1 MHRHDL
7 YTAVSSLTERCPW
20 VHPLARRHLPRRAM
34 CLGMRHATQP
44 LIGPFGLRRAA
55 PVSADG
61 TPIAFP
67 LCCAHTGAF
76 HRTGSAVHTLAIA
89 ALSTE
94 VPSSTLRD
102 PTLRRHTPSAQRF
115 CAICCVRLSWPMC
128 FQRVRPPIV
137 RSEYTAQC
145 SDNSAVPVRRI
156 QKFAFGG
163 AVRRGAARC
172 AHGAPLRAAR
182 S

>member
-1 MHRHDL
+1 L
-7 YTAVSSLTERCPW
+7 GASAGPP
-20 VHPLARRHLPRRAM
+20 PLAAPCHVPRHASCHTASDRPFWIEAHRAGECRRHIH
-34 CLGMRHATQP
+34 C
-44 LIGPFGLRRAA
+44 
-55 PVSADG
+55 VSTVP
-61 TPIAFP
+61 TPAHDIA
-67 LCCAHTGAF
+67 
-76 HRTGSAVHTLAIA
+76 RVRSAVHTSHA
-89 ALSTE
+89 ARSTE

-137 RSEYTAQC
+137 LSEYTAQC

-156 QKFAFGG
+156 QNFAFG
-163 AVRRGAARC
+163 GAARC

>member
-1 MHRHDL
+1 M
-7 YTAVSSLTERCPW
+7 TERCPW

-34 CLGMRHATQP
+34 CLGMRHATPP
-44 LIGPFGLRRAA
+44 LIGPFGLRRTA

-61 TPIAFP
+61 TCSAFP
-67 LCCAHTGAF
+67 LCPHRRI
-76 HRTGSAVHTLAIA
+76 RTGSAVHTSHA
-89 ALSTE
+89 ARSTE

-137 RSEYTAQC
+137 LSEYTAQC

-156 QKFAFGG
+156 RSVPHSALLS
-163 AVRRGAARC
+163 AARC

>member
-1 MHRHDL
+1 L
-7 YTAVSSLTERCPW
+7 GASAGPP
-20 VHPLARRHLPRRAM
+20 PLAAPCHVP
-34 CLGMRHATQP
+34 RHASCHTASDR
-44 LIGPFGLRRAA
+44 PFWIEA
-55 PVSADG
+55 
-61 TPIAFP
+61 
-67 LCCAHTGAF
+67 
-76 HRTGSAVHTLAIA
+76 HRTGECRRHIHCVSTVPTPAHSHGFGSAHTSHA
-89 ALSTE
+89 ARSTE

-137 RSEYTAQC
+137 LSEYTAQC

-156 QKFAFGG
+156 RSVPHSALLS
-163 AVRRGAARC
+163 AARC